1 MAWKQV
7 IDTVVVGAC
16 GPAGGG
22 RHEMS
27 QRLTRHMLA
36 LAVPAAGEVAMRGIC
51 SAVLGGFMDAYFT
64 PGGVVG
70 HMHRLAVLFL
80 MCSTASSPKGQD
92 SHKLHAYDVCTKV
105 QAYCVH
111 M

>member
-1 MAWKQV
+1 MAWKHV

-36 LAVPAAGEVAMRGIC
+36 LAVPAASEVAMRGIC

-64 PGGVVG
+64 PGEQ
-70 HMHRLAVLFL
+70 M
-80 MCSTASSPKGQD
+80 
-92 SHKLHAYDVCTKV
+92 
-105 QAYCVH
+105 
-111 M
+111 